1 MLREVLTQSPS
12 RAFIFWLVCVLLC
25 VPSLKRA
32 VERTPINK
40 DTPGFKF
47 SKTLELSHKKA
58 GAVLVVAT
66 RTDPVAL
73 DTNICERPLPIH
85 ASHVAHDLA
94 VRQTPSRAPPLTEA
108 L

>member
-1 MLREVLTQSPS
+1 MLREVLTRSTS
-12 RAFIFWLVCVLLC
+12 RAFIFWLVCALLC

-58 GAVLVVAT
+58 RSTLVVAT
-66 RTDPVAL
+66 RTEPVAL
-73 DTNICERPLPIH
+73 DVNLCEYPLPLH
-85 ASHVAHDLA
+85 ASHIVHDLV
-94 VRQTPSRAPPLTEA
+94 VRPTPSRAPPLTEA